1 MLLFHIMKKN
11 HEVINIFEY
20 SVPFMSWMALGIDD
34 ILMALSVRKK
44 FKITLPTLL
53 RQQNM
58 FNTMFLE
65 NFIATQNHSKYLQV
79 QDQIFLGQVL
89 LDSIYINPYSTT
101 YEFLGNTLVCCRKQY
116 GTSDFSKATLTFRPR
131 IHNLASC

>member
-1 MLLFHIMKKN
+1 MKKN

-101 YEFLGNTLVCCRKQY
+101 YESLGNT
-116 GTSDFSKATLTFRPR
+116 
-131 IHNLASC
+131 